1 MAGSSRG
8 VELPSHKDF
17 DDLVSIREQVD
28 QVPVSPGCYLW
39 KDGSGKV
46 IYVGKA
52 KNLRSHIEATRTR
65 RR

>member
-1 MAGSSRG
+1 MAHSSRD

-39 KDGSGKV
+39 RDGSGKV
-46 IYVGKA
+46 IYVGGA
-52 KNLRSHIEATRTR
+52 LITS
-65 RR
+65 

>member
-1 MAGSSRG
+1 MAHSSRD

-52 KNLRSHIEATRTR
+52 
-65 RR
+65 